1 MCPTPISKVGALKDA
16 RLNSTHYILMK
27 INNKKELKRIAEE
40 KSGHLDYKDFL
51 KMYNYCT
58 KEPYSFMLIDTRP
71 TATIPFKKTLK
82 MSNKFKDEIEIYYN
96 KLSKVDDIL
105 DESNNR
111 LNKLN
116 DKIIK
121 IKKVLDDK
129 TLSDDKRNKLQIEI
143 KDLNRKLKEKE
154 KIKKLFIIKIL

>member
-1 MCPTPISKVGALKDA
+1 
-16 RLNSTHYILMK
+16 
-27 INNKKELKRIAEE
+27 
-40 KSGHLDYKDFL
+40 
-51 KMYNYCT
+51 
-58 KEPYSFMLIDTRP
+58 
-71 TATIPFKKTLK
+71 
-82 MSNKFKDEIEIYYN
+82 MSNKFKDEIEKYYN
-96 KLSKVDDIL
+96 KLSKADDII

-129 TLSDDKRNKLQIEI
+129 TLSDDERNKLQIEI

-154 KIKKLFIIKIL
+154 KNKETIHNQNLVTTNKLKELMKERKDIKKLKE